1 MQALKIKA
9 TVVGPIVEDQPVG
22 KPTNDTEAANAIAYA
37 QAGEALAERII
48 ADCDAQALKG
58 KRFLRAIFDLTPEG
72 RTAMR
77 STLSERLYN
86 LRDELRQA
94 EGTPIATL
102 LASKVGSMAAQTSG
116 YSRFSQACDAGFEV
130 SDWEALDYHEQ
141 LAEARAFL
149 NSGAALAEG
158 KTGDEVAFVKTD
170 AEGNP
175 VAPVGPTRL
184 RGRPAKSKA
193 EKFVAYVE
201 KLEPSVED
209 MLEFVKILRASIKAA
224 KDEQAE
230 QATAALAG
238 APAAPAHVPMQED
251 QLAA

>member
-9 TVVGPIVEDQPVG
+9 TVVGPIVNDTPVG
-22 KPTNDTEAANAIAYA
+22 KPTNDTEAANSIAYA

-48 ADCDAQALKG
+48 ADADAQALRG
-58 KRFLRAIFDLTPEG
+58 KRFLRAIFDLTQEG
-72 RTAMR
+72 RTALR
-77 STLSERLYN
+77 ATLSARLADH
-86 LRDELRQA
+86 RDELRQA

-102 LASKVGSMAAQTSG
+102 LASKVGSMSAQTSG
-116 YSRFSQACDAGFEV
+116 YSRFSQACDAGFEPG
-130 SDWEALDYHEQ
+130 DWEAGFHEV

-170 AEGNP
+170 ADGNP
-175 VAPVGPTRL
+175 IRPIGPTRL

-209 MLEFVKILRASIKAA
+209 MLEFVNILRASIKAA